1 MGRHILMGNKAVNPQ
16 TFKFTIKSYCG
27 FEIGVDE
34 LDAVKEWLESQQTE
48 GTCKECLREEKKFKL
63 KQLRKK

>member
-1 MGRHILMGNKAVNPQ
+1 MHILKQKVANPN
-16 TFKFTIKSYCG
+16 TFASEIVSYCG
-27 FEIGVDE
+27 FEKDISHGEAFMMWMD
-34 LDAVKEWLESQQTE
+34 SQQTE